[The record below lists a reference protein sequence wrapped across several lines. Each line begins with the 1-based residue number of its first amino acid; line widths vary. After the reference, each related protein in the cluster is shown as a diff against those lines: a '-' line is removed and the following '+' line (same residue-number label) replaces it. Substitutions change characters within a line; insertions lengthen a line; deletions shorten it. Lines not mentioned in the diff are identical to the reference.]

1 MSKIR
6 GNTVGTPLKR
16 PVPRVT
22 NDDEGKIVMVKDGE
36 YTLESADTIV
46 TAAVTLALNTEVE
59 G

>member
-22 NDDEGKIVMVKDGE
+22 NEDEGKIVMVKDGA
-36 YTLESADTIV
+36 YTLESAETIV
-46 TAAVTLALNTEVE
+46 TAAVSKALTTEVE
-59 G
+59 V